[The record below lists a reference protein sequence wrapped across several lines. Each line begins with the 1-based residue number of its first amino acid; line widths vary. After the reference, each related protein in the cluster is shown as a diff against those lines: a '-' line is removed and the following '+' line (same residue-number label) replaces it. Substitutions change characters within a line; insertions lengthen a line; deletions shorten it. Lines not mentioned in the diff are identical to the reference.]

1 MKTVRIITVILC
13 ITLFW
18 FVPIEAKS
26 RHHTPDTA
34 LQKELEQLLTDKKV
48 VAGIAVS
55 YQGKTICRINA
66 AQNFPMMSVFKLHQ
80 AMAVISRLQQ
90 DSLTLES
97 PVSITKN
104 MLDSNT
110 YSPLRDKYPQGD
122 IQMNIGE
129 LIEYSVALSDNNASN
144 ILFSLFGGPEFTHQ
158 YIKDLGC
165 RHTQIQWTEKQMN
178 TAHRRAYNNS
188 TTPDDAVVLL
198 EALANQKSDKDLQ
211 IRWLKAIMANT
222 RTGANRL
229 AKYLPDNH
237 TLYHKTGT
245 GYTEKDG
252 TLMAINDIG
261 FVVLPDGSHYSIA
274 VFCTKSKMSQE
285 DTEELIAEISKLTN
299 EYILSWRH
307 SYIPI
312 FQQNALPGP
321 LPTRIRYA

>member
-1 MKTVRIITVILC
+1 MILSWL
-13 ITLFW
+13 T
-18 FVPIEAKS
+18 PIEAKS
-26 RHHTPDTA
+26 QHQTPNTT
-34 LQKELEQLLTDKKV
+34 LQKELEQLLTDKNV

-66 AQNFPMMSVFKLHQ
+66 TQNFPMMSVFKLHQ
-80 AMAVISRLQQ
+80 AIAIISRLQQ
-90 DSLTLES
+90 DSLTLKS
-97 PVSITKN
+97 PVFITKN

-110 YSPLRDKYPQGD
+110 YSPLRDKYPQGN

-129 LIEYSVALSDNNASN
+129 LIEYSVVLSDNNASN
-144 ILFSLFGGPEFTHQ
+144 ILFSLFGGPEFAHQ
-158 YIKDLGC
+158 YIQDLGC

-178 TAHRRAYNNS
+178 TIHHRAYNNC
-188 TTPDDAVVLL
+188 TTPEDAIILL
-198 EALANQKSDKDLQ
+198 ENLANKKLDNDL
-211 IRWLKAIMANT
+211 IHWLKTIMANT
-222 RTGANRL
+222 QTGTNRL

-285 DTEELIAEISKLTN
+285 DTEELIAKISMLTN
-299 EYILSWRH
+299 KHILSWK
-307 SYIPI
+307 
-312 FQQNALPGP
+312 
-321 LPTRIRYA
+321 